1 MKPHLYKLH
10 FRMCPEKAAKQTFAV
25 WPELPPREPMQSGG
39 ARPYEPPRFVR
50 RRCPH
55 HKKRRKQP
63 ETASSSPQ
71 RYYVLSNRITCHRT
85 VQKSLQ
91 TETTNQRTAA
101 ELPPNI
107 EGRTVSPGTASNSNT
122 VTRAFAWQ
130 SNRISPGAHTLSQL
144 AGPLDGLILGTGFW
158 AQLPAQIWDRVPC
171 TSPKNGSEKV
181 SPFRTQNETT
191 TQQAILSHVPEKV
204 AKHILAVWPELS
216 PREPMQSGGARP
228 YEPPRFVRRRYP
240 HHKNCRKQPETASS
254 SPQR

>member
-1 MKPHLYKLH
+1 M
-10 FRMCPEKAAKQTFAV
+10 
-25 WPELPPREPMQSGG
+25 
-39 ARPYEPPRFVR
+39 
-50 RRCPH
+50 
-55 HKKRRKQP
+55 
-63 ETASSSPQ
+63 
-71 RYYVLSNRITCHRT
+71 LSNRIACHRT

-101 ELPPNI
+101 EMSPNS

-122 VTRAFAWQ
+122 VTRAFAWE
-130 SNRISPGAHTLSQL
+130 SNRTTPEAHTLSQP
-144 AGPLDGLILGTGFW
+144 AGPLDGLILGTGFG
-158 AQLPAQIWDRVPC
+158 AQFPAQIWDRVPC
-171 TSPKNGSEKV
+171 TSQKSGSEKE
-181 SPFRTQNETT
+181 SPFRTQNETA

-204 AKHILAVWPELS
+204 AKQILAVWPELP